1 MENGLFSSIFK
12 LILSICRK
20 AFIRVLL
27 FLFSRK
33 RFIRTIEQALN
44 EARLSRLRASLK
56 SCGNGVSIQF
66 PVTITQPDMVEV
78 GDKVSLAA
86 YVHIWGGGEVSIG
99 DRVMVGTHT
108 SITSL
113 THNYQEKE
121 MYNTV
126 VRKPVIIEDDVWI
139 GSNCVI
145 LPGVKVG
152 QGAVIGAGSVV
163 TKDIQPHSV
172 VFGVPAQPRRERL

>member
-1 MENGLFSSIFK
+1 
-12 LILSICRK
+12 
-20 AFIRVLL
+20 
-27 FLFSRK
+27 
-33 RFIRTIEQALN
+33 
-44 EARLSRLRASLK
+44 
-56 SCGNGVSIQF
+56 
-66 PVTITQPDMVEV
+66 MVEL

-113 THNYQEKE
+113 THNYQEEE

-163 TKDIQPHSV
+163 TKDIHPHSV
-172 VFGVPAQPRRERL
+172 VFGVPAQPRRER